1 MKNKNK
7 YILILLIVFGV
18 LVAGCLGPKQTA
30 PVTPTQKAPT
40 DTQPAQ
46 TAPETKAI
54 EKGTENDKMTDQDAQ
69 KMVTEGREIF
79 RHDTFGDEAYWGDT
93 LKLHQAIAGA
103 ANGGVGGGVDPKT
116 ALAVGLKVDVDA
128 LPKDL
133 VDNLKAG
140 KVNLSDPATT
150 IALLQLDAVVGVKG
164 FFDEKK
170 NLKSIGITCAIC
182 HSTVDDSFTNGIG
195 HRLDGWPNRDLNVG
209 VIVSLAPNLQPVAD
223 RLHTNVTTVKAV
235 LNSWGPGKYDAEL
248 NMDGKAFRPDGK
260 SAATLL
266 PAAFGLAGV
275 NLHTYGG
282 WGSVTHWNAYVGIT
296 QMRGKGTFYDPRL
309 NNKAKFPLAVETGDW
324 NIRNDPDMVT
334 SKLPALQFYQLSLKA
349 PIPPKGSFDEKAAA
363 NGTAIFNGKANCD
376 RCHVPPIFAEPG
388 WPMHNAS
395 EIGIDDFQAKR
406 SPDEMYRTT
415 PLKGL
420 FSHMKGGFYHDGRF
434 ATLMDVVNHYDKLFG
449 LGLVDKEKNDLV
461 EYLKSI

>member
-1 MKNKNK
+1 MKNIKIK
-7 YILILLIVFGV
+7 YTLVLIMVLAGIV
-18 LVAGCLGPKQTA
+18 VAGCAGPKQSVTG
-30 PVTPTQKAPT
+30 TPTPQAPIVSQV
-40 DTQPAQ
+40 DT
-46 TAPETKAI
+46 
-54 EKGTENDKMTDQDAQ
+54 GTENDKLINMSAQ
-69 KMVTEGREIF
+69 NMVEAGREIF

-140 KVNLSDPATT
+140 KVNLSDPAITV
-150 IALLQLDAVVGVKG
+150 ALLQLDAVVGVKG
-164 FFDEKK
+164 FFDENKK
-170 NLKSIGITCAIC
+170 LRSIGITCALC
-182 HSTVDDSFTNGIG
+182 HSTVDDSFTAGIG

-223 RLHTNVTTVKAV
+223 RLHTNVTTVKTV

-248 NMDGKAFRPDGK
+248 NMDGKALRPDGK

-282 WGSVTHWNAYVGIT
+282 WGSVTHWNAYVANT

-309 NNKAKFPLAVETGDW
+309 NDKTKYPLAVETGDW

-334 SKLPALQFYQLSLKA
+334 SKLPALQFYQLSIPA
-349 PIPPKGSFDEKAAA
+349 PMPPKGSFNE
-363 NGTAIFNGKANCD
+363 TASASGQVIFNGKANCN

-388 WPMHNAS
+388 WPMHDAS

-434 ATLMDVVNHYDKLFG
+434 ATLMDVVNHYNDVFKLS
-449 LGLVDKEKNDLV
+449 LTEQEKSDLA